1 MIWDFNSGVFHLFY
15 LTSHIPGSVP
25 PLILLLYD
33 LQQPQAISAYKG
45 L

>member
-25 PLILLLYD
+25 PLYD
-33 LQQPQAISAYKG
+33 LQQPQAISADKG